1 MSAEHWGQKTGQSLF
16 RYKTGLVIGGLVGLV
31 FGGFFGLIFGAGIGL
46 FIERALRKIKSIAP
60 QQLFF
65 RATFTVMGRI
75 AKADGCVT
83 ESEID
88 FARSVMTQMRLNES
102 ARSLAIRY
110 FTEGKNPETDLETVL
125 KPLAIVLKNRF
136 TVKLMFLELQLQAA
150 MVDGEISPAELKV
163 IEILCHHLV
172 FTPVEMRAVVERIK
186 AAQAFA
192 MHSSDWDHATDQSRR
207 NLLSEAYGVLGVNEA
222 ASDAEVKKAWRKLMS
237 QHHPDKL
244 VSKGLPE
251 EMLQLAKEKTQE
263 IQSAYDKIR
272 KARESG

>member
-1 MSAEHWGQKTGQSLF
+1 MSAEHWGQKAGQGFISH
-16 RYKTGLVIGGLVGLV
+16 KTGLVIGGLIGLM
-31 FGGFFGLIFGAGIGL
+31 FGGIFGLIFGSTLGY
-46 FIERALRKIKSIAP
+46 FVERGLRKVKAIAP

-65 RATFTVMGRI
+65 RATFTAMGKI
-75 AKADGCVT
+75 AKADGRVT

-88 FARSVMTQMRLNES
+88 FARSVMAQMRLSES

-110 FTEGKNPETDLETVL
+110 FTEGKDPDLDLESVL
-125 KPLAIVLKNRF
+125 RPLAMILKNRF
-136 TVKLMFLELQLQAA
+136 PVKLMFLELQLQAA
-150 MVDGEISPAELKV
+150 MADGEMTAAELKV
-163 IEILCHHLV
+163 IESICHHLA
-172 FTPVEMRAVVERIK
+172 FTPVEMRAVVERIR

-192 MHSSDWDHATDQSRR
+192 QHAGDWDQVSGQSHES
-207 NLLSEAYGVLGVNEA
+207 LLAEAYGVLGVSPA

-263 IQSAYDKIR
+263 IQSAYDRIR
-272 KARESG
+272 KVRGSL